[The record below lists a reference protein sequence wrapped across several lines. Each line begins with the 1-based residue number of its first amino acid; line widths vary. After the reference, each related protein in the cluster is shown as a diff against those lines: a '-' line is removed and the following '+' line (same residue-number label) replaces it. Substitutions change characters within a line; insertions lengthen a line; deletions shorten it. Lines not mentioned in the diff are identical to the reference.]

1 MIKLVITHFKLDNY
15 SNIMAAI
22 ELLEHL
28 GYLVKIQLVVY
39 MHTKLEETDTKLE
52 SPIAIG
58 IIIIKFQNFY
68 KQVDKDLK
76 IPILL
81 EILLVNN
88 CLDNSHIII
97 NIIKQ
102 VIRFILHSILVK
114 VKYIRAF

>member
-1 MIKLVITHFKLDNY
+1 
-15 SNIMAAI
+15 
-22 ELLEHL
+22 
-28 GYLVKIQLVVY
+28 
-39 MHTKLEETDTKLE
+39 MHTKLEETHTRLE

-58 IIIIKFQNFY
+58 IIIIKFHNFS

-88 CLDNSHIII
+88 CSDNSHIII

-102 VIRFILHSILVK
+102 VIRVILPSILVK
-114 VKYIRAF
+114 VKYIRTFNLIKI